1 CIKQHLW
8 PVADR
13 CSWFEKDDTNECE
26 KPWILLLKDLQCTNG
41 QTVPGFPEFLG
52 KSSEEESLQER
63 EVFTVRMKDFQWVSF
78 PLFCREKHPEP
89 QDLGS
94 PQLTRSQI
102 HRLHEGRGQAD
113 KLKTVPATAEKTCCV
128 TIPGQAKN
136 VVGGDTKGSL
146 TCDLAWSQSS
156 AEALSSRQQCR
167 GTAQTSRENRRESD
181 GEELQIQP
189 NQGKV
194 SLGEAACVPAEQKP
208 PPVNGPGTDGCEETE
223 QSEGSSTLDSC
234 PMCLI
239 RFSGTLSQLDIDGHL
254 ARCLSES
261 ADDVM
266 W

>member
-1 CIKQHLW
+1 MFSLGFMYWLNCIIH
-8 PVADR
+8 V
-13 CSWFEKDDTNECE
+13 CV
-26 KPWILLLKDLQCTNG
+26 LQ
-41 QTVPGFPEFLG
+41 
-52 KSSEEESLQER
+52 SSEEESLQER

-78 PLFCREKHPEP
+78 PLFCREKHPEL

-146 TCDLAWSQSS
+146 TCHLAWSQSS

-167 GTAQTSRENRRESD
+167 GMAQASRENRRESD

-239 RFSGTLSQLDIDGHL
+239 RFSGT
-254 ARCLSES
+254 
-261 ADDVM
+261 
-266 W
+266 